1 MLTQT
6 IWDLSG
12 RRSMPCAKRII
23 LLTATIGLGLASLAA
38 AQQEGAKGV
47 VAIRQA
53 TMDANAK
60 HMNAIKAI
68 LTEDPQLIKLVAFHA
83 EAIAE
88 AAEYVP
94 EMFPDGS
101 TDKPTA
107 ALPVIWEKPDQF
119 KQVAERAHVLA
130 GKLAETSQ
138 GGDVQATL
146 AAFAA
151 LGKEGCGGCHE
162 TFRKKQD

>member
-1 MLTQT
+1 ML
-6 IWDLSG
+6 
-12 RRSMPCAKRII
+12 RRRRIV
-23 LLTATIGLGLASLAA
+23 LFTATLSLGLASLAV

-68 LTEDPQLIKLVAFHA
+68 LTEDPQLLKLVAFHA
-83 EAIAE
+83 QAIAE
-88 AAEYVP
+88 AAAYAP
-94 EMFPDGS
+94 EMFPQGS
-101 TDKPTA
+101 TQKPTA
-107 ALPVIWEKPDQF
+107 ALPAIWEKPDQF
-119 KQVAERAHVLA
+119 KQAAERGHGLA
-130 GKLAETSQ
+130 EKLAETSQ

-162 TFRKKQD
+162 TFRQKQD

>member
-12 RRSMPCAKRII
+12 RRSMPRAKRVI
-23 LLTATIGLGLASLAA
+23 LLTATISLGLAPLAA

-68 LTEDPQLIKLVAFHA
+68 LSEDPQLLKLVAFHA
-83 EAIAE
+83 QAIAE
-88 AAEYVP
+88 AAKYAP
-94 EMFPDGS
+94 EMFPQGS
-101 TDKPTA
+101 TQKPTA
-107 ALPVIWEKPDQF
+107 ALPMIWEKPDQF
-119 KQVAERAHVLA
+119 KQAAARGHELA
-130 GKLAETSQ
+130 DKLAQTSQ
-138 GGDVQATL
+138 GGDLQATL

-162 TFRKKQD
+162 TFRQKQD

>member
-1 MLTQT
+1 
-6 IWDLSG
+6 
-12 RRSMPCAKRII
+12 MPRGKRLI
-23 LLTATIGLGLASLAA
+23 LFTATLGLGLAPLAV

-47 VAIRQA
+47 VAVRQA

-60 HMNAIKAI
+60 HMNAVKAI
-68 LTEDPQLIKLVAFHA
+68 LTEDPQLVRHVAFHA
-83 EAIAE
+83 QAIAE

-94 EMFPDGS
+94 EMFPQGS
-101 TDKPTA
+101 TQPPTA
-107 ALPVIWEKPDQF
+107 ALPSVWEKPDQF
-119 KQVAERAHVLA
+119 RQAAERAHGLA
-130 GKLAETSQ
+130 EKLAETSQ
-138 GGDVQATL
+138 GGDVPATL

>member
-1 MLTQT
+1 
-6 IWDLSG
+6 
-12 RRSMPCAKRII
+12 MPRAKR
-23 LLTATIGLGLASLAA
+23 LVLSTAAISLALASLAA

-47 VAIRQA
+47 VAVRQA

-60 HMNAIKAI
+60 HMNAVKAI
-68 LTEDPQLIKLVAFHA
+68 LTEDPQLLPHVAFHA

-94 EMFPDGS
+94 EMFPPGS
-101 TDKPTA
+101 TQPPTA
-107 ALPVIWEKPDQF
+107 ELPVIWEKPDQF
-119 KQVAERAHVLA
+119 KQAAERAHGLA
-130 GKLAETSQ
+130 DKLAETSR
-138 GGDVQATL
+138 GGDVPATL

>member
-1 MLTQT
+1 
-6 IWDLSG
+6 
-12 RRSMPCAKRII
+12 MPRGKRFV
-23 LLTATIGLGLASLAA
+23 LVAATLGLGLAPLAV

-47 VAIRQA
+47 VAVRQA

-60 HMNAIKAI
+60 HMNAVKAI
-68 LTEDPQLIKLVAFHA
+68 LTEDPQLLRHVAFHA

-94 EMFPDGS
+94 EMFPEGS
-101 TDKPTA
+101 TQPPTA
-107 ALPVIWEKPDQF
+107 ALPAIWDKPDQF
-119 KQVAERAHVLA
+119 KQAAERAHGLA
-130 GKLAETSQ
+130 DKLAETSR
-138 GGDVQATL
+138 GGDAQATL

-162 TFRKKQD
+162 TFRKKED

>member
-1 MLTQT
+1 
-6 IWDLSG
+6 
-12 RRSMPCAKRII
+12 MPRGKRLI
-23 LLTATIGLGLASLAA
+23 LFTATFGLGLAPLAV

-60 HMNAIKAI
+60 HMNAVKAI
-68 LTEDPQLIKLVAFHA
+68 LTEDPQLLQHVAFHA
-83 EAIAE
+83 QAIAE
-88 AAEYVP
+88 AAEYAP
-94 EMFPDGS
+94 EMFPQGS
-101 TDKPTA
+101 TQPPTA

-119 KQVAERAHVLA
+119 QQAAERAHGLA
-130 GKLAETSQ
+130 EKLAETSQ
-138 GGDVQATL
+138 GGDVKATL

>member
-1 MLTQT
+1 MTK
-6 IWDLSG
+6 G
-12 RRSMPCAKRII
+12 PRRSSLGHADPCHLRSDQGEEACRRKRIV

-94 EMFPDGS
+94 EMFPEGS
-101 TDKPTA
+101 TQTA
-107 ALPVIWEKPDQF
+107 YGGA
-119 KQVAERAHVLA
+119 A
-130 GKLAETSQ
+130 GDLGEARP
-138 GGDVQATL
+138 VQAGRG
-146 AAFAA
+146 ASARAG
-151 LGKEGCGGCHE
+151 GKA
-162 TFRKKQD
+162 RRDRARR

>member
-1 MLTQT
+1 M
-6 IWDLSG
+6 
-12 RRSMPCAKRII
+12 
-23 LLTATIGLGLASLAA
+23 
-38 AQQEGAKGV
+38 

-53 TMDANAK
+53 TMDANGK
-60 HMNAIKAI
+60 HMTAIKVI

-83 EAIAE
+83 QAIAE

-94 EMFPDGS
+94 EMFPEGS
-101 TDKPTA
+101 TQKPTA
-107 ALPVIWEKPDQF
+107 ALPMIWEKQDQF
-119 KQVAERAHVLA
+119 KQAAERAHGLA

>member
-1 MLTQT
+1 MP
-6 IWDLSG
+6 
-12 RRSMPCAKRII
+12 RRNCIV
-23 LLTATIGLGLASLAA
+23 LLAITAGFGLASYAV
-38 AQQEGAKGV
+38 AQQEGATGV

-68 LTEDPQLIKLVAFHA
+68 LTQDPQLIKHMAFHA

-88 AAEYVP
+88 AAEYTP

-101 TDKPTA
+101 TQKPTA

-119 KQVAERAHVLA
+119 KQAAEHAHELA
-130 GKLAETSQ
+130 ETLAETSE
-138 GGDVQATL
+138 GGDVQAAL

>member
-1 MLTQT
+1 MP
-6 IWDLSG
+6 
-12 RRSMPCAKRII
+12 RRKRLI
-23 LLTATIGLGLASLAA
+23 LFTATLGLGLAPLAV

-68 LTEDPQLIKLVAFHA
+68 LTEDPQLLKHVAFHA
-83 EAIAE
+83 QAIAE
-88 AAEYVP
+88 AAEYAP
-94 EMFPDGS
+94 EMFPQGS
-101 TDKPTA
+101 TQPPTA
-107 ALPVIWEKPDQF
+107 ALPVVWEKPDQF
-119 KQVAERAHVLA
+119 KQAAERAHGLA
-130 GKLAETSQ
+130 EELAETSR

-162 TFRKKQD
+162 TFRQKQD

>member
-1 MLTQT
+1 
-6 IWDLSG
+6 
-12 RRSMPCAKRII
+12 MPRGKRLI
-23 LLTATIGLGLASLAA
+23 LFTATFGLGLAPLAV

-60 HMNAIKAI
+60 HMNAVKAI
-68 LTEDPQLIKLVAFHA
+68 LAEDPQLLQHVAFHA
-83 EAIAE
+83 QAIAE

-94 EMFPDGS
+94 EMFPQGS
-101 TDKPTA
+101 TQPPTA

-119 KQVAERAHVLA
+119 RQAAERAHGLA
-130 GKLAETSQ
+130 EKLAETSR
-138 GGDVQATL
+138 GGDVPATL

-162 TFRKKQD
+162 TFRKKED

>member
-1 MLTQT
+1 MPRARRLV
-6 IWDLSG
+6 LS
-12 RRSMPCAKRII
+12 
-23 LLTATIGLGLASLAA
+23 TAAISLGLASLAA

-47 VAIRQA
+47 VAVRQA

-60 HMNAIKAI
+60 HMNAVKAI
-68 LTEDPQLIKLVAFHA
+68 LTEDPQLLKHVAFHA
-83 EAIAE
+83 QAIAE

-94 EMFPDGS
+94 EMFPQGS
-101 TDKPTA
+101 TQPPTA
-107 ALPVIWEKPDQF
+107 ALPAIWEEPDQF
-119 KQVAERAHVLA
+119 KQAAERAHGLA
-130 GKLAETSQ
+130 EKLAETSR
-138 GGDVQATL
+138 GGDVPATL

>member
-1 MLTQT
+1 
-6 IWDLSG
+6 
-12 RRSMPCAKRII
+12 MPRGKRLI
-23 LLTATIGLGLASLAA
+23 LFTATLDLGLAPLAV

-47 VAIRQA
+47 VAVRQA

-68 LTEDPQLIKLVAFHA
+68 LTEDPQLLKHVAFHA
-83 EAIAE
+83 QAIAE

-94 EMFPDGS
+94 EMFPQGS
-101 TDKPTA
+101 TQPPTA

-119 KQVAERAHVLA
+119 QQAAERAHGLA
-130 GKLAETSQ
+130 EKLAETSQ
-138 GGDVQATL
+138 GGDVPATL

>member
-1 MLTQT
+1 ML
-6 IWDLSG
+6 
-12 RRSMPCAKRII
+12 RRRRIV
-23 LLTATIGLGLASLAA
+23 LFTATLSLGLASLAV

-68 LTEDPQLIKLVAFHA
+68 LTEDPQLLKLVAFHA
-83 EAIAE
+83 QAIAE

-94 EMFPDGS
+94 EMFPEGS
-101 TDKPTA
+101 TQKPTA
-107 ALPVIWEKPDQF
+107 ALPAIWDKPDQF
-119 KQVAERAHVLA
+119 KQAAERGHGLA
-130 GKLAETSQ
+130 EKLAQASQ

-162 TFRKKQD
+162 TFRKKED

>member
-1 MLTQT
+1 MPH
-6 IWDLSG
+6 
-12 RRSMPCAKRII
+12 RRRIV
-23 LLTATIGLGLASLAA
+23 LFTATISLGLASLAA

-47 VAIRQA
+47 VAVRQA

-60 HMNAIKAI
+60 HMSAIKAI
-68 LTEDPQLIKLVAFHA
+68 LSEDPQLIKLVAFHA
-83 EAIAE
+83 QAIAE

-94 EMFPDGS
+94 EMFPPGS
-101 TDKPTA
+101 TQTPTA
-107 ALPVIWEKPDQF
+107 ALPVIWDKQDQF
-119 KQVAERAHVLA
+119 KQAAERAHGLA

-138 GGDVQATL
+138 GGDVKATL

>member
-1 MLTQT
+1 M
-6 IWDLSG
+6 SH
-12 RRSMPCAKRII
+12 AKRIV
-23 LLTATIGLGLASLAA
+23 LFTAAISLGLASLTA

-68 LTEDPQLIKLVAFHA
+68 LSEDPQLIKLVAFHA

-94 EMFPDGS
+94 EMFPQGS
-101 TDKPTA
+101 TQMPTA
-107 ALPVIWEKPDQF
+107 ALPVIWEKQDQF
-119 KQVAERAHVLA
+119 KQAAERAHGLA

-146 AAFAA
+146 TAFAA

>member
-1 MLTQT
+1 
-6 IWDLSG
+6 
-12 RRSMPCAKRII
+12 MPRAKRII
-23 LLTATIGLGLASLAA
+23 LLTATISLGLASLAA

-107 ALPVIWEKPDQF
+107 ALPVIWEKSDQF
-119 KQVAERAHVLA
+119 KQVAERAHMLA
-130 GKLAETSQ
+130 EKLAETSQ

-146 AAFAA
+146 AAFAV

>member
-1 MLTQT
+1 ML
-6 IWDLSG
+6 
-12 RRSMPCAKRII
+12 RRRRIV
-23 LLTATIGLGLASLAA
+23 LFTATISLGLASLAA

-68 LTEDPQLIKLVAFHA
+68 LTEDPQLLKLVAFHA
-83 EAIAE
+83 QAIAE

-94 EMFPDGS
+94 EMFPQGS
-101 TDKPTA
+101 TQKPTA
-107 ALPVIWEKPDQF
+107 ALPAIWDKPGEF
-119 KQVAERAHVLA
+119 KQAAERAHGLA
-130 GKLAETSQ
+130 EKLAQTAQ
-138 GGDVQATL
+138 GGDVRATL

-151 LGKEGCGGCHE
+151 LGKEGCGGCHQ
-162 TFRKKQD
+162 TFRKKEE

>member
-1 MLTQT
+1 
-6 IWDLSG
+6 
-12 RRSMPCAKRII
+12 MPRGKR
-23 LLTATIGLGLASLAA
+23 LVLFTATLGLGLAPLAV

-47 VAIRQA
+47 VAVRQA

-60 HMNAIKAI
+60 HMNAVKAI
-68 LTEDPQLIKLVAFHA
+68 LTENPQLLKHVAFHA
-83 EAIAE
+83 QAIAE

-94 EMFPDGS
+94 EMFPEGS
-101 TDKPTA
+101 TQPPTA
-107 ALPVIWEKPDQF
+107 ALPVIWDKPDQF
-119 KQVAERAHVLA
+119 QQAAERAHGLA
-130 GKLAETSQ
+130 EKLVETSQ
-138 GGDVQATL
+138 GGDVPATL

>member
-1 MLTQT
+1 
-6 IWDLSG
+6 
-12 RRSMPCAKRII
+12 MPRAKRIV
-23 LLTATIGLGLASLAA
+23 LSTAAISLALASLAA

-47 VAIRQA
+47 VAVRQA

-60 HMNAIKAI
+60 HMNAVKAI
-68 LTEDPQLIKLVAFHA
+68 LTEDPQLLKHVAFHA
-83 EAIAE
+83 QAIAE

-94 EMFPDGS
+94 EMFPEGS
-101 TDKPTA
+101 TQPPTA
-107 ALPVIWEKPDQF
+107 ALPVVWDKPDQF
-119 KQVAERAHVLA
+119 KQAAERAHGLA
-130 GKLAETSQ
+130 EKLAETSR
-138 GGDVQATL
+138 GGDVPATL